1 MFKNGK
7 KRLTLLL
14 VSLSLILVAGV
25 GVTLALIIDSSGPV
39 DNVFTPSHVSC
50 AVVEDQKT
58 DDAPTGQVKV
68 EEKTNVK
75 IKNTGDTDAYIRV
88 TVIVNWKTADGK
100 LVWAQAPVLGTDYT
114 IEWAF
119 EDTPNPTAWEEGGDG
134 YYYFKDSVDA
144 NGGLTDTLINE
155 AKQLRTFTA
164 DDGNTYYISIE
175 IVASA
180 IQSSLAT
187 SAQGAWAAA
196 VTTGSN

>member
-25 GVTLALIIDSSGPV
+25 GVTLALIIDSTREV

-58 DDAPTGQVKV
+58 NDAPTGQVKV

-75 IKNTGDTDAYIRV
+75 IKNTGDTTAYIRAAIIV
-88 TVIVNWKTADGK
+88 TWKNVDGT
-100 LVWAQAPVLGTDYT
+100 VWASTPVLGTDYT
-114 IEWAF
+114 MNLGAGWVKS
-119 EDTPNPTAWEEGGDG
+119 TTDG
-134 YYYFKDSVDA
+134 YYYYSAPVVPGDLTGVLITSATQKVAGPVDPD
-144 NGGLTDTLINE
+144 G
-155 AKQLRTFTA
+155 KQ
-164 DDGNTYYISIE
+164 YYLSIE

-187 SAQGAWAAA
+187 SAQGAWDAA

>member
-50 AVVEDQKT
+50 AVVENNV
-58 DDAPTGQVKV
+58 AYETGMVDVSSKKDVTIQ
-68 EEKTNVK
+68 
-75 IKNTGDTDAYIRV
+75 NTGDTTAYIRAAI
-88 TVIVNWKTADGK
+88 IVNWKKADGT
-100 LVWAQAPVLGTDYT
+100 VWAMAPAEGDYT
-114 IEWAF
+114 LVTGSGWKLES
-119 EDTPNPTAWEEGGDG
+119 DG
-134 YYYFKDSVDA
+134 YYYYNSSVEP
-144 NGGLTDTLINE
+144 TYFTTPLITGATQVNPAPE
-155 AKQLRTFTA
+155 E
-164 DDGNTYYISIE
+164 GYYLSIE